1 MSRSH
6 NILSVAAAALA
17 ACTQSRDVTSP
28 VGAAGAVGVDAAY
41 EMVDLGTLLPNNRAA
56 GSEAYGIN
64 DRGQVMGWSSINPT
78 DGYARAHPHAFLWDG
93 GVMQDYGSPS
103 PTSSGQGFVFG
114 NINASGAFVGTLYA
128 SQLRAALW
136 VDGTVRDL
144 GTLGGPSASAAAI
157 NDRGQ
162 VVGTSALAT
171 EGEHA
176 FLWENG
182 VMSDLGT
189 LGGRDSRA
197 LDINQ
202 GGQVAGQA
210 QDAGG
215 AWHAFLWDQGVMQDL
230 GALGDRPSF
239 FTALNDPGDVVFAGL
254 VAVTPTPGFFWSHGA
269 LQELGTVSGSI
280 SMRLNNRGQ
289 VAGNDY
295 PSGAFI
301 WEGGVRTDLGHLPG
315 GDNSLAWAINNH
327 GQVVGAS
334 NVAPNDI
341 GPHQYHAFIWEN
353 GQMLDLGTFPPPAGE
368 RPVQSSAIAINE
380 QGDIVGWAE
389 VHSEVP
395 HAVLW
400 RRRGGGS
407 PAPAA
412 ATRN

>member
-1 MSRSH
+1 
-6 NILSVAAAALA
+6 
-17 ACTQSRDVTSP
+17 
-28 VGAAGAVGVDAAY
+28 
-41 EMVDLGTLLPNNRAA
+41 MVDLGTLLPNNRAA

-315 GDNSLAWAINNH
+315 GDNSLGLHLGEWPD
-327 GQVVGAS
+327 VGPRDVSPPGRRTPGTKLRDRDQRAGGYRRLGRS
-334 NVAPNDI
+334 AFRSPARGIVA
-341 GPHQYHAFIWEN
+341 A
-353 GQMLDLGTFPPPAGE
+353 AGE
-368 RPVQSSAIAINE
+368 PGPGGYDSRLRGIGSGAVSLTPTRWWRAASSSHRTRPDS
-380 QGDIVGWAE
+380 
-389 VHSEVP
+389 
-395 HAVLW
+395 
-400 RRRGGGS
+400 RR
-407 PAPAA
+407 AP
-412 ATRN
+412 R